1 MKEREKKNA
10 AIGMRGMS
18 CFGCVGDK
26 TFSNSQMG
34 GIFTPAFDPSSLS
47 PPPFLNNYLQQQPPY
62 IIYISIVM
70 EKHRLFEKTKR
81 LNTSS

>member
-47 PPPFLNNYLQQQPPY
+47 PPPPFLTTIYNNNHHIL
-62 IIYISIVM
+62 YISIVM

-81 LNTSS
+81 LSTSS

>member
-47 PPPFLNNYLQQQPPY
+47 PPL
-62 IIYISIVM
+62 S
-70 EKHRLFEKTKR
+70 
-81 LNTSS
+81 